1 MIEETTK
8 PFLFG
13 IKHSN
18 RDFSDRNTWGK
29 NQFNSSFP
37 AALSAYLSHKGLE
50 NMNTIDLF
58 SGCGGLS
65 LGFQNA
71 DFCVKAA
78 FDNWKPAIEVY
89 RANFTHPIID
99 LDLAKKVNVEVFK
112 QFSPQMI
119 IGGAPC
125 QDFSSAGKRDETLG
139 RADLTLTLARIIAEV
154 LPEWF
159 VMENVPRI
167 EKSRILRETKETL
180 KEVGYGLTEKIL
192 DASYFNVPQNRKR
205 FFLIGRLNSSDS
217 FLHSYLGKN
226 QSSRPM
232 TVFEHLGES
241 LDTEFYYRHPRSYK
255 RRGIYGIHEPSPTV
269 RGVNR
274 PIPKTYIKHS
284 GDACE
289 PYGKVRPLTTIERS
303 YLQTFPK
310 DFKFFGNKS
319 DLEQMIGNAVPVKLA
334 EYVANCIKEY
344 QTDVQEN
351 KNIQVKQLAFQF

>member
-1 MIEETTK
+1 M
-8 PFLFG
+8 
-13 IKHSN
+13 
-18 RDFSDRNTWGK
+18 
-29 NQFNSSFP
+29 
-37 AALSAYLSHKGLE
+37 
-50 NMNTIDLF
+50 
-58 SGCGGLS
+58 S

-71 DFCVKAA
+71 GYSIKAA
-78 FDNWKPAIEVY
+78 FDNWTSAIDVY
-89 RANFTHPIID
+89 RANFSHPIFDVD
-99 LDLAKKVNVEVFK
+99 LSQDFDLESLK

-139 RADLTLTLARIIAEV
+139 RADLTIRFAEIIAKV
-154 LPEWF
+154 QPEWF

-167 EKSRILRETKETL
+167 ETSRILQEAKDIL
-180 KEVGYGLTEKIL
+180 KMSGYGLTEKIL

-205 FFLIGRLNSSDS
+205 FFLIGHLDSSDN
-217 FLHSYLGKN
+217 FLDLYLERN
-226 QSSRPM
+226 QASRPM
-232 TVFEHLGES
+232 TVFEHLGAE

-255 RRGIYGIHEPSPTV
+255 RRGIFSIHEPSPTV

-289 PYGKVRPLTTIERS
+289 PNGKVRPLTTIERS
-303 YLQTFPK
+303 YIQTFPK

-334 EYVANCIKEY
+334 EYIANCIKEC
-344 QTDVQEN
+344 QADLQEN
-351 KNIQVKQLAFQF
+351 KIIEDKQLAFHF